1 MLEKPHSQEWLCYE
15 GEENMRHAI
24 LGAGGVGGLIGVA
37 LAKSGESVTLV
48 LRPEALSRYPAEL
61 SLESPLGSFSV
72 PVGRAASV
80 AAAYDVLW
88 ITVKATQLESALH
101 SVTVDP
107 SQIGAVV
114 PLLNGID
121 HVALLRA
128 RFGRDRVVPASIGV
142 EAERVAPGKIVHRG
156 MAVRLSFS
164 SIGESRLASTLEEF
178 KKFGFACQFVADEM
192 KILWTKLS
200 FLAPFAL
207 TTTAAGL
214 TIGEVNRDPV
224 WRKRLEAVAREV
236 AAVGTA
242 SGTSLEVSTIIT
254 FFDKTPQGG
263 RSSMQKD
270 VAAGNPPELDAIA
283 GPILRGAEEHGID
296 VPVTRELAAMIR
308 GKSVAANKGRSEI
321 TSGRL

>member
-1 MLEKPHSQEWLCYE
+1 
-15 GEENMRHAI
+15 MRHAI

-48 LRPEALSRYPAEL
+48 LRAEALKDYPAEL
-61 SLESPLGSFSV
+61 SLESPLGSFSA
-72 PVGRAASV
+72 PVERAASV
-80 AAAYDVLW
+80 AVPYDVLW
-88 ITVKATQLESALH
+88 VAVKATGLESALR

-107 SQIGAVV
+107 AQIGAVV

-128 RFGRDRVVPASIGV
+128 RFGHDRVVPASIGV

-156 MAVRLSFS
+156 MAIRLSFS
-164 SIGESRLASTLEEF
+164 SIGESRLGATVEEL
-178 KKFGFACQFVADEM
+178 KKFGFACQFVPDEM

-207 TTTAAGL
+207 TTTAGGL

-224 WRKRLEAVAREV
+224 WRNRLEAVAREV

-242 SGTSLEVSTIIT
+242 SGTPLDVSTIIT

-283 GPILRGAEEHGID
+283 GPILRHAEEHGID
-296 VPVTRELAAMIR
+296 VPVTRELVAMIR
-308 GKSVAANKGRSEI
+308 GKSAGANKG
-321 TSGRL
+321 

>member
-1 MLEKPHSQEWLCYE
+1 
-15 GEENMRHAI
+15 MRHAI

-48 LRPEALSRYPAEL
+48 LRPEALKDYPAEL

-72 PVGRAASV
+72 PVDRASSV
-80 AAAYDVLW
+80 ATAYDVLW
-88 ITVKATQLESALH
+88 ITVKATQLESALR

-107 SQIGAVV
+107 GQLGAVV

-121 HVALLRA
+121 HVAVLRA
-128 RFGRDRVVPASIGV
+128 RFGHDRVVPASIGV
-142 EAERVAPGKIVHRG
+142 EAERAAPGKIIHRG
-156 MAVRLSFS
+156 MAIRLAFS
-164 SIGESRLASTLEEF
+164 AIGESRLASTVEEF
-178 KKFGFACQFVADEM
+178 KKFGFACQFVPDEM

-207 TTTAAGL
+207 TTTAGAL
-214 TIGEVNRDPV
+214 TIGEVNRDPA

-242 SGTSLEVSTIIT
+242 SGTPLDATVVLEY
-254 FFDKTPQGG
+254 FDKTPQGG

-270 VAAGNPPELDAIA
+270 VAAGNPPELDGIA
-283 GPILRGAEEHGID
+283 GPILRVAKDHGID
-296 VPVTRELAAMIR
+296 VPVTRELVGMIR
-308 GKSVAANKGRSEI
+308 RGSNAARAAE
-321 TSGRL
+321 R

>member
-1 MLEKPHSQEWLCYE
+1 
-15 GEENMRHAI
+15 MRHAI
-24 LGAGGVGGLIGVA
+24 LGAGGVGGLIGAA

-48 LRPEALSRYPAEL
+48 LRPEALKDYPAEL

-72 PVGRAASV
+72 SVDRAASV
-80 AAAYDVLW
+80 AAPYDVLW
-88 ITVKATQLESALH
+88 ITVKATQLESALR

-107 SQIGAVV
+107 DQIGAVV

-121 HVALLRA
+121 HIALLRA
-128 RFGRDRVVPASIGV
+128 RFGHDRVVPASIGV

-156 MAVRLSFS
+156 MAIRLTFS
-164 SIGESRLASTLEEF
+164 SIGEGRLAATLEEF
-178 KKFGFACQFVADEM
+178 KKFGFACQFVEDEM

-207 TTTAAGL
+207 TTTAAGM
-214 TIGEVNRDPV
+214 TIGEVNRDPA
-224 WRKRLEAVAREV
+224 WRKRLEAVVREV

-242 SGTSLEVSTIIT
+242 DGTLLAPSAILT

-270 VAAGNPPELDAIA
+270 VAAGNPPELDGIA
-283 GPILRGAEEHGID
+283 GPILRRAEEHGIE
-296 VPVTRELAAMIR
+296 VPVTRELVAMIR
-308 GKSVAANKGRSEI
+308 GKSAAANKG
-321 TSGRL
+321 

>member
-1 MLEKPHSQEWLCYE
+1 
-15 GEENMRHAI
+15 
-24 LGAGGVGGLIGVA
+24 VA

-48 LRPEALSRYPAEL
+48 LRPEALKNYPAEL

-72 PVGRAASV
+72 PVDRAASV
-80 AAAYDVLW
+80 AAPYDVLW
-88 ITVKATQLESALH
+88 ITVKATQLEAALR

-107 SQIGAVV
+107 TKIGAVV

-128 RFGRDRVVPASIGV
+128 RFGHDRVVPASIGV
-142 EAERVAPGKIVHRG
+142 EAERLSPGKIVHRG
-156 MAVRLSFS
+156 MAIRLSFS

-178 KKFGFACQFVADEM
+178 KKFGFACQFVEDEM

-224 WRKRLEAVAREV
+224 WRKRLEAVVREV
-236 AAVGTA
+236 AGVGTA
-242 SGTSLEVSTIIT
+242 SGTPLDPAAILQ
-254 FFDKTPQGG
+254 FFDKTPQDG

-270 VAAGNPPELDAIA
+270 VAAGNPPEVDAVA
-283 GPILRGAEEHGID
+283 GPILRGAEEHGLD
-296 VPVTRELAAMIR
+296 APVTRELAGMIR
-308 GKSVAANKGRSEI
+308 QKSSAARAGER
-321 TSGRL
+321 

>member
-1 MLEKPHSQEWLCYE
+1 
-15 GEENMRHAI
+15 MRHAI

-37 LAKSGESVTLV
+37 LAMSGESVTLV
-48 LRPEALSRYPAEL
+48 LRPEALKDYPAEL

-72 PVGRAASV
+72 PVDRVASV
-80 AAAYDVLW
+80 AAPYDVLW
-88 ITVKATQLESALH
+88 ITVKATHLVAALR

-107 SQIGAVV
+107 EKLGAVV

-128 RFGRDRVVPASIGV
+128 RFGHDRVVPASIGV
-142 EAERVAPGKIVHRG
+142 EAERVAPGRIIHRG

-164 SIGESRLASTLEEF
+164 SIGESRLASTVEEF
-178 KKFGFACQFVADEM
+178 KKFGFTCQFVEDEM

-207 TTTAAGL
+207 TTSAAGL
-214 TIGEVNRDPV
+214 TIGEVNGDPV
-224 WRKRLEAVAREV
+224 WRKRLEAGVRGV
-236 AAVGTA
+236 AAVGPA
-242 SGTSLEVSTIIT
+242 SGTPLDAATIIG

-270 VAAGNPPELDAIA
+270 VAAGKAPELDGIA
-283 GPILRGAEEHGID
+283 GPILRIAKDHGID
-296 VPVTRELAAMIR
+296 VPVTRQV
-308 GKSVAANKGRSEI
+308 G
-321 TSGRL
+321 

>member
-1 MLEKPHSQEWLCYE
+1 
-15 GEENMRHAI
+15 MRHAI
-24 LGAGGVGGLIGVA
+24 LGAGGVGGLIGAA

-48 LRPEALSRYPAEL
+48 LRPEALKDYPAEL

-80 AAAYDVLW
+80 ATPYDVLW
-88 ITVKATQLESALH
+88 ITVKATQLERALR

-107 SQIGAVV
+107 GQIGAVV
-114 PLLNGID
+114 PLLNGLD
-121 HVALLRA
+121 HIALLRA
-128 RFGRDRVVPASIGV
+128 RFGHDRVVPASIGV
-142 EAERVAPGKIVHRG
+142 EAERAAPGKVIHRG
-156 MAVRLSFS
+156 MAVRLSFA
-164 SIGESRLASTLEEF
+164 SIGESRLAPTVEEF

-207 TTTAAGL
+207 TTTAAAL

-224 WRKRLEAVAREV
+224 WRKRLEDAAREV

-242 SGTSLEVSTIIT
+242 SGTPLDPATIIS

-308 GKSVAANKGRSEI
+308 GKTAGANVG
-321 TSGRL
+321 